1 MTEHQLFTV
10 GCSNQSFERFA
21 SLLETNHIQ
30 VVVDVR
36 STPFSNYTPQFN
48 QEPLK
53 GRLKLRKLH
62 YLYMGQEF
70 GARRAEQSAY
80 VEGRVCFECVF
91 DLQAFKQGVARLE
104 KGLARGLRLCLMC
117 TEKDPIDC
125 HRTIMITRFLSRH
138 FNIPIT
144 HIHEDGHLEGN
155 DAFESRLREVTDR
168 QQDLFMSTEELTE
181 QAYQVIERKIAYK
194 VEAHAV

>member
-1 MTEHQLFTV
+1 MTKHHLFTI

-21 SLLETNHIQ
+21 GLLAENGIQ
-30 VVVDVR
+30 AIVDVR

-53 GRLKLRKLH
+53 NQLKQIKLH

-70 GARRAEQSAY
+70 GARRMEKSAY
-80 VEGRVCFECVF
+80 VEGKVRFERVFE
-91 DLQAFKQGVARLE
+91 LQAFKHGVARLE
-104 KGLARGLRLCLMC
+104 KGLERGLRLCLMC

-138 FNIPIT
+138 FSIPIT
-144 HIHEDGHLEGN
+144 HIHDDGHLEN
-155 DAFESRLREVTDR
+155 NEAFEARLREQTG
-168 QQDLFMSTEELTE
+168 QQVDLFMSTAELTE
-181 QAYQVIERKIAYK
+181 QAYQLIEKKIAYK